1 MANKADPNPLE
12 IEAQEALAVKDALV
26 AMGLAAAGDGV
37 WIDKLSGGVSCDVY
51 HVALGAKE
59 FCLKRA
65 LPKLRV
71 EADWRAPV
79 ERSITE
85 AAWMKLANKI
95 APGRAPKILGE
106 DPARHVFAMEFFPP
120 EKFPVWKAKL
130 AAGQID
136 ADFAGRVGGQL
147 VYLHASTIGRR
158 DVEKN
163 FANDAQFLALR
174 LDPFL
179 LHVARKHTEVGAEL
193 RAAARGV
200 SRARIALMHG
210 DVSPKNIL
218 VGPNGP
224 VFLDAETACYGD
236 PAFDLAFCLNH
247 LLLKCVWHPEWT
259 ERYLKSYAE
268 MRAGY
273 FAGITW
279 EAAEAFERRAA
290 RILPGLLLARVDG
303 KSPADYLISETQ
315 QFFVRVEAIEM
326 LKAKPSALSAIATR
340 WRKAINNSPHL
351 RGP

>member
-1 MANKADPNPLE
+1 MIPDD
-12 IEAQEALAVKDALV
+12 EARDVSNALV
-26 AMGLAAAGDGV
+26 AMGLAEEQQHLA
-37 WIDKLSGGVSCDVY
+37 ITRLSGGVSCDVY
-51 HVALGAKE
+51 EVDVGGTKI
-59 FCLKRA
+59 CVKRA

-71 EADWRAPV
+71 KADWQAPA
-79 ERSITE
+79 ERSSAE
-85 AAWMKLANKI
+85 VAWMKLANKI

-106 DPARHVFAMEFFPP
+106 DPTRHMFAMEFFPP

-147 VYLHASTIGRR
+147 VFLHSSTIGRR

-163 FANDAQFLALR
+163 FANEAQFLALR

-179 LHVARKHTEVGAEL
+179 LHVARKHTAVSAEL

-218 VGPNGP
+218 VGPGGP

-247 LLLKCVWHPEWT
+247 LLLKCLWNRAAT
-259 ERYLKSYAE
+259 RGFLACFDSLAERYLGLA
-268 MRAGY
+268 A
-273 FAGITW
+273 W
-279 EAAEAFERRAA
+279 EPVADLERRAA
-290 RILPGLLLARVDG
+290 RLLPGLLLARIDG
-303 KSPADYLISETQ
+303 KSPVEYITKDSDKA
-315 QFFVRVEAIEM
+315 FVRSAARDFLM
-326 LKAKPSALSAIATR
+326 QDALRLDGLLASWKAKLSTR
-340 WRKAINNSPHL
+340 
-351 RGP
+351 

>member
-1 MANKADPNPLE
+1 MIADD
-12 IEAQEALAVKDALV
+12 AARDVSSALV
-26 AMGLAAAGDGV
+26 AMGLAKEGAALR
-37 WIDKLSGGVSCDVY
+37 IAPLSGGVSCDVY
-51 HVALGAKE
+51 EVDIGETKI
-59 FCLKRA
+59 CVKRA

-71 EADWRAPV
+71 KADWHAPP
-79 ERSITE
+79 ERYSTE
-85 AAWMKLANKI
+85 VAWMNLANKI

-106 DPARHVFAMEFFPP
+106 DPTRNMFAMEFFPP
-120 EKFPVWKAKL
+120 DKYPVWREKL

-136 ADFAGRVGGQL
+136 PGFANRVGGQL
-147 VYLHASTIGRR
+147 VFLHASTIGRA
-158 DVEKN
+158 DIVKN
-163 FANDAQFLALR
+163 FANDEMFLALR

-179 LHVARKHTEVGAEL
+179 LHVAKKHTEVGDEL

-200 SRARIALMHG
+200 ARARIALMHG

>member
-1 MANKADPNPLE
+1 MIPDD
-12 IEAQEALAVKDALV
+12 EARDVSNALV
-26 AMGLAAAGDGV
+26 AMGLAEEQQHLA
-37 WIDKLSGGVSCDVY
+37 ITRLSGGVSCDVY
-51 HVALGAKE
+51 EVDVGGTKI
-59 FCLKRA
+59 CVKRA

-71 EADWRAPV
+71 KADWQAPA
-79 ERSITE
+79 ERSSAE
-85 AAWMKLANKI
+85 VAWMKLANKI

-106 DPARHVFAMEFFPP
+106 DPARHMFAMEFFPP

-147 VYLHASTIGRR
+147 VFLHSSTIGRR

-179 LHVARKHTEVGAEL
+179 LHVARKHTAVSAEL

-218 VGPNGP
+218 VGPGGP

-259 ERYLKSYAE
+259 EAYLKSFS
-268 MRAGY
+268 RLRSDY

-279 EAAEAFERRAA
+279 EATDAFERRAA
-290 RILPGLLLARVDG
+290 RLLPGLLLARVDG
-303 KSPADYLISETQ
+303 KSPADYLTSEAQ

-326 LKAKPSALSAIATR
+326 LKAKFSTLESIATR
-340 WRKAINNSPHL
+340 WRKAIAKAPHL
-351 RGP
+351 KGASP